1 MPPEHPGRRPR
12 PGCARPRR
20 SGRFPLNVIR
30 SHACVQALS
39 HPGRAIRPARR
50 APIQDIRS
58 PEGRRCSR
66 SGQGRGRGRVSIIVI
81 MPTEG
86 VGPRC
91 RCRSGG
97 FPELVH
103 DRSLTSS
110 TGCSREAK
118 TAVRGER
125 SASVIASAP
134 LCFARRS
141 HGLAGE
147 HPQRRER
154 QLGGTAT
161 LRRTAIRHAFVRAPS
176 DLRAHRRP
184 PPPARP
190 ERDPQAGRRGRLRRP
205 ACLPGPE
212 SGGAG
217 PDSRRSG
224 TPAGTGFAAQS
235 STPGRRF
242 S

>member
-1 MPPEHPGRRPR
+1 MPRPPRRPSPAPGGKSRGWEPCLRIFPVSSNPRGRHFPPSHQLVMLPEHPGRRPR

-20 SGRFPLNVIR
+20 SGRFTLNVIR

-91 RCRSGG
+91 RRRSGG

-103 DRSLTSS
+103 DRSLTSF
-110 TGCSREAK
+110 TGCSREDK

-147 HPQRRER
+147 HPQRRGKTTGRNGDPEANR
-154 QLGGTAT
+154 D
-161 LRRTAIRHAFVRAPS
+161 PS
-176 DLRAHRRP
+176 RLRASTVGPSRT
-184 PPPARP
+184 PPATSP
-190 ERDPQAGRRGRLRRP
+190 SQAG
-205 ACLPGPE
+205 
-212 SGGAG
+212 
-217 PDSRRSG
+217 
-224 TPAGTGFAAQS
+224 T
-235 STPGRRF
+235 
-242 S
+242 